1 MKNCLH
7 QIVLTCESLSLLSTD
22 ARVASPL
29 WVATLLGTWSW
40 TKSESLA
47 EHEQEGAGQQHS
59 FMVSALTSLSNRLS
73 PGNVSQR
80 NPLQVAFRPGI
91 YHNNRKKNLDHGFSP
106 QCVCYLTVFLNFFLS
121 LVLLLVF
128 LSLCKFIM

>member
-7 QIVLTCESLSLLSTD
+7 QIVLTCERLSLLSTD

-47 EHEQEGAGQQHS
+47 EHEQEGAGQHHS

-80 NPLQVAFRPGI
+80 KPLQVAFGPGV
-91 YHNNRKKNLDHGFSP
+91 YHNRKKN
-106 QCVCYLTVFLNFFLS
+106 
-121 LVLLLVF
+121 
-128 LSLCKFIM
+128 

>member
-29 WVATLLGTWSW
+29 WVVTLLGTWSW

-47 EHEQEGAGQQHS
+47 ENEQEGAGQQHS
-59 FMVSALTSLSNRLS
+59 FMVSALTSRSNRLS
-73 PGNVSQR
+73 PGSVSQR
-80 NPLQVAFRPGI
+80 KPLQVAFGPGV
-91 YHNNRKKNLDHGFSP
+91 YHNNRKKKLDHRFSP
-106 QCVCYLTVFLNFFLS
+106 QCVCYLTVFLNFF
-121 LVLLLVF
+121 
-128 LSLCKFIM
+128 